1 MVDLFDFFKKND
13 ETFIVSPMSGKMV
26 SVREIPD
33 EVFSEKI
40 IGDGAAV
47 IPEEDTVV
55 SPVDGEIIQVADTG
69 HAFCIR
75 SKDGLDI
82 LLHIGIDTVNMRGE
96 GFVSFVSVGQKVTMG
111 EKIGTADIKLI
122 EKKGYPLHSAVLIT
136 NMQDIKSMECYTGN
150 AVAGETELI
159 SYKKK

>member
-1 MVDLFDFFKKND
+1 MFKFFKKFD
-13 ETFIVSPMSGKMV
+13 ESFIVSPMSGKMV

-47 IPEEDTVV
+47 IPEEGTIV

-82 LLHIGIDTVNMRGE
+82 LLHIGVDTVNMRGE
-96 GFVSFVSVGQKVTMG
+96 GFEPFVAVGQKVKAG
-111 EKIGTADIKLI
+111 EKIGRADIELI
-122 EKKGYPLHSAVLIT
+122 ERKGYPLHSAVLIT
-136 NMQDIKSMECYTGN
+136 NMQEIESIKFYTGN
-150 AVAGETELI
+150 ALAGKTELI